1 MRGLITAV
9 SPASPRFPSGASEPD
24 RPAKKVLASRL
35 ALLPLMALL
44 LPDYSS
50 ARQRQS
56 DVAEAGKELQHAPL
70 LTFGRSRRHAVPL
83 AHCVARGAR
92 GAQEYA

>member
-1 MRGLITAV
+1 MRGLINAV

-44 LPDYSS
+44 L
-50 ARQRQS
+50 
-56 DVAEAGKELQHAPL
+56 
-70 LTFGRSRRHAVPL
+70 
-83 AHCVARGAR
+83 
-92 GAQEYA
+92 

>member
-44 LPDYSS
+44 LLSGCNTPALYQSIGAVTSS
-50 ARQRQS
+50 NPVKPFTA
-56 DVAEAGKELQHAPL
+56 
-70 LTFGRSRRHAVPL
+70 
-83 AHCVARGAR
+83 
-92 GAQEYA
+92 